1 MSTASSDLVRTLGVD
16 VAGFLRGGLGLGQ
29 AARLYVAA
37 LQTAGVPVRTT
48 SVDPPMPVVSGARP
62 KVTEFTDLHLDED
75 LPFNLVCVN
84 APEFPRFAADV
95 GPKLFE
101 SRYTIGVWAWETDLV
116 PRSWDRA
123 FSLVDEVWVYST
135 YVAEIIG
142 RAAPCPVVRVPLPIV
157 APDPAGARV
166 SFQLP
171 DGFTFLFLFDFYST
185 LQRKNPLGLL
195 EAFTRAFEPGE
206 GPHLLL
212 KSFNGDYKPERL
224 EQLREAAGDRPDV
237 HVVDQFV
244 PEAERAALMA
254 ACDCYVSLHR
264 SEGFGLT
271 LGEAM
276 ALGKPVIGT
285 GYSSNLDF
293 MSAEN
298 SYLVRYQMTEVGPE
312 GENYP
317 AEGRWAEPDLDHAA
331 QLMRD
336 VWKDHE
342 GAARR
347 GQRARK
353 DIGADFSLEA
363 VGELASARLKR
374 VAARG
379 AGSRDG
385 RRDAVIAAG
394 EETRVPKSWLEIAEL
409 KQSFDPSHD
418 ATRTGGVRGVARRTL
433 LQGMRP
439 YTYHQDE
446 LNGYVVN
453 ALRESRERIEEVLLD
468 HRRLQLDH
476 RRLQLDHRRLQA
488 EFTRALGTGAVE
500 QTRLLL
506 EGMRARPASTHP
518 AISYMDERGHRAL
531 GYSGGAAASGEQ
543 GYRGFEDI
551 FRGDEAHVRRTQES
565 YLDRFADAE
574 WVLDLGCGRGEF
586 LDVLGEQGI
595 TARGVDLDQ
604 TMVAR
609 CREKGH
615 EVELADAATALHALD
630 DDSLPA
636 AFAAQVVEH
645 LSHAELTDLLGLLH
659 RKLVP
664 GGLAVL
670 ETVNPHNPAALKA
683 FWTDITH
690 HHPLFPEVLL
700 ALCRLA
706 GFDSGEVAFPD
717 ATDDFDRDVYANPDY
732 AVVARKA
739 SPHRT
744 NTDREREWP
753 VA

>member
-1 MSTASSDLVRTLGVD
+1 MTTAPSDLVRTLGVD

-37 LQTAGVPVRTT
+37 LQAAGVPVRTT
-48 SVDPPMPVVSGARP
+48 SIDPYMPVVPGAQP
-62 KVTEFTDLHLDED
+62 KRTEFADLHLEED

-84 APEFPRFAADV
+84 APELPKFAADV
-95 GPKLFE
+95 GPRLFE
-101 SRYTIGVWAWETDLV
+101 GRYTIGVWAWETDLV

-123 FSLVDEVWVYST
+123 FSLVDEIWVYST
-135 YVAEIIG
+135 YVAEVIG

-157 APDPAGARV
+157 TPDPAGARV
-166 SFQLP
+166 SFPLP

-195 EAFTRAFEPGE
+195 EAFTRAFAPGE
-206 GPHLLL
+206 GPQLLL

-224 EQLREAAGDRPDV
+224 AQLREAASDRPDV
-237 HVVDQFV
+237 HMIDQFV

-254 ACDCYVSLHR
+254 VCDCYVSLHR

-293 MSAEN
+293 MTPEN
-298 SYLVRYQMTEVGPE
+298 SYLVRHEMTEVGPE

-331 QLMRD
+331 GLMRE
-336 VWKDHE
+336 VWKDRD

-347 GQRARK
+347 GQRAQQ
-353 DIGADFSLEA
+353 DIARGFSLGA
-363 VGELASARLKR
+363 VGDLASARLKR

-379 AGSRDG
+379 VGPRDG

-394 EETRVPKSWLEIAEL
+394 EETRVPNSWVEIAEL
-409 KQSFDPSHD
+409 KQGFDPQDD
-418 ATRTGGVRGVARRTL
+418 AARTGGVRGATRRTL

-439 YTYHQDE
+439 YTHHQDE

-453 ALRESRERIEEVLLD
+453 ALRETRDRIDEVLLD
-468 HRRLQLDH
+468 Q
-476 RRLQLDHRRLQA
+476 RRLQA
-488 EFTRALGTGAVE
+488 EITRALGTGEAD
-500 QTRLLL
+500 QMRLVF

-518 AISYMDERGHRAL
+518 AISYMDEHGHRAL
-531 GYSGGAAASGEQ
+531 GFSGAAASGGD

-551 FRGDEAHVRRTQES
+551 FRGDEMHVRRTQEA
-565 YLDRFADAE
+565 YIGRFADAE

-586 LDVLGEQGI
+586 LDALKERGI
-595 TARGVDLDQ
+595 SARGVDLDE

-615 EVELADAATALHALD
+615 EVELADAASTLNGLD
-630 DDSLPA
+630 DNTLPGA
-636 AFAAQVVEH
+636 LAAQVVEH
-645 LSHAELTDLLGLLH
+645 LSHAELTALLDLLH

-664 GGLAVL
+664 GGVVVM

-683 FWTDITH
+683 FWTDTTH

-700 ALCRLA
+700 ALCRLG

-717 ATDDFDRDVYANPDY
+717 ATDDFDRDVYANRDY
-732 AVVARKA
+732 AVIATKAITSSDEDPARA
-739 SPHRT
+739 
-744 NTDREREWP
+744 
-753 VA
+753 

>member
-1 MSTASSDLVRTLGVD
+1 MSTASSDLVGTLGVD
-16 VAGFLRGGLGLGQ
+16 VVGFLRGGLGLGQ

-37 LQTAGVPVRTT
+37 LQGAGVPVRTT
-48 SVDPPMPVVSGARP
+48 SIDPPMPKVPGARP
-62 KVTEFTDLHLDED
+62 KTTEFADLHLDEK

-84 APEFPRFAADV
+84 APELPRFAADV
-95 GPKLFE
+95 GPRLFE
-101 SRYTIGVWAWETDLV
+101 GRYTIGVWAWETDLV

-123 FSLVDEVWVYST
+123 FSLVDEIWVYST
-135 YVAEIIG
+135 YVAEVIG

-157 APDPAGARV
+157 APNPAGAKV
-166 SFQLP
+166 SFPLP

-224 EQLREAAGDRPDV
+224 ARLREAVADRPDV
-237 HVVDQFV
+237 HVIDQFV
-244 PEAERAALMA
+244 PETERAALMA

-293 MSAEN
+293 MSPEN
-298 SYLVRYQMTEVGPE
+298 SYLVRHEMTEVGPE

-331 QLMRD
+331 QLMRE
-336 VWKDHE
+336 VWQDRE

-347 GQRARK
+347 GQLARQDIARA
-353 DIGADFSLEA
+353 FSLEA
-363 VGELASARLKR
+363 VGDLASARLKR

-379 AGSRDG
+379 AGTRDG
-385 RRDAVIAAG
+385 RREAVIAAG
-394 EETRVPKSWLEIAEL
+394 EDSRVPNSWLEIAEL
-409 KQSFDPSHD
+409 KQSFDPVEE
-418 ATRTGGVRGVARRTL
+418 AARTGGVRGATRRTL

-439 YTYHQDE
+439 YTHHQDE

-453 ALRESRERIEEVLLD
+453 ALRESRDRIDEVLLD
-468 HRRLQLDH
+468 Q
-476 RRLQLDHRRLQA
+476 RRLQA
-488 EFTRALGTGAVE
+488 EITRVLGTGEAD
-500 QTRLLL
+500 QMRLVF

-518 AISYMDERGHRAL
+518 AISYMDEHGHRAL
-531 GYSGGAAASGEQ
+531 GFSDAAASAGE

-551 FRGDEAHVRRTQES
+551 FRGDEAHVRRTQEA

-586 LDVLGEQGI
+586 LDALQERGI
-595 TARGVDLDQ
+595 TARGIDLDE

-615 EVELADAATALHALD
+615 EVELADAATALHRLD
-630 DDSLPA
+630 DRSLPG

-645 LSHAELTDLLGLLH
+645 LSHRELTDLLDLLH
-659 RKLVP
+659 RTLAP
-664 GGLAVL
+664 GGVAVM

-683 FWTDITH
+683 FWTDTTH

-700 ALCRLA
+700 AHCRLA
-706 GFDSGEVAFPD
+706 GFDSGEIAFPD
-717 ATDDFDRDVYANPDY
+717 ATDDFDRDVYANRDY

-739 SPHRT
+739 LLPS
-744 NTDREREWP
+744 DL
-753 VA
+753 

>member
-1 MSTASSDLVRTLGVD
+1 MSTYPDLVRTLGVD
-16 VAGFLRGGLGLGQ
+16 VVGFLRGGLGLGQ
-29 AARLYVAA
+29 AARLYVAS
-37 LQTAGVPVRTT
+37 LQAAGVPVRTT
-48 SVDPPMPVVSGARP
+48 SIDPHMPNVPGAHP
-62 KVTEFTDLHLDED
+62 KTTEFADLHLDEE

-84 APEFPRFAADV
+84 APELPRFAADV

-101 SRYTIGVWAWETDLV
+101 GRYTIGVWAWETDLV

-123 FSLVDEVWVYST
+123 FSLVDEIWVYST
-135 YVAEIIG
+135 YVAEVIG

-157 APDPAGARV
+157 APDPAGAQV
-166 SFQLP
+166 SFPLP
-171 DGFTFLFLFDFYST
+171 EGFTFLFLFDFYST

-212 KSFNGDYKPERL
+212 KSFNGDYKPDRL
-224 EQLREAAGDRPDV
+224 AQLREAASERPDV
-237 HVVDQFV
+237 HLVDQFV
-244 PEAERAALMA
+244 PEAERAALMV

-293 MSAEN
+293 MSPEN
-298 SYLVRYQMTEVGPE
+298 SYLVRHGMTEVGPE

-317 AEGRWAEPDLDHAA
+317 AAGRWAEPDLDHAA
-331 QLMRD
+331 QLMRE
-336 VWKDHE
+336 VWTDRE

-347 GQRARK
+347 GQRARQ
-353 DIGADFSLEA
+353 DIAQDFSLEA
-363 VGELASARLKR
+363 VGDLASARLKR
-374 VAARG
+374 VAARS
-379 AGSRDG
+379 AGSRGG

-394 EETRVPKSWLEIAEL
+394 EETRVPNSWLEIAEL
-409 KQSFDPSHD
+409 KQSFDPLDD
-418 ATRTGGVRGVARRTL
+418 ASRTGGVRGIARRTL

-439 YTYHQDE
+439 YTHHQDE
-446 LNGYVVN
+446 LNGYVVK
-453 ALRESRERIEEVLLD
+453 ALSETRDRIDEVLLD
-468 HRRLQLDH
+468 QRRV
-476 RRLQLDHRRLQA
+476 QA
-488 EFTRALGTGAVE
+488 EITRALGTGEAD
-500 QTRLLL
+500 QTRLVF

-518 AISYMDERGHRAL
+518 AISYMDEHGHRAL
-531 GYSGGAAASGEQ
+531 GFSHAAASGDG

-551 FRGDEAHVRRTQES
+551 FRGDEAHVRRTQEH
-565 YLDRFADAE
+565 YVDRFADAE

-586 LDVLGEQGI
+586 LDALKERGI
-595 TARGVDLDQ
+595 TARGVDLDE

-615 EVELADAATALHALD
+615 EVELADAATALDALPEN
-630 DDSLPA
+630 SLPG

-645 LSHAELTDLLGLLH
+645 LSHRELTDLLGLLH
-659 RKLVP
+659 RKLAR
-664 GGLAVL
+664 GGVAVM

-683 FWTDITH
+683 FWTDTTH

-706 GFDSGEVAFPD
+706 GFDCGEVAFPD

-739 SPHRT
+739 IKSSDA
-744 NTDREREWP
+744 DRAR
-753 VA
+753 A

>member
-1 MSTASSDLVRTLGVD
+1 MSTASSDLVRALGVD

-37 LQTAGVPVRTT
+37 LQAAGVPVRTT
-48 SVDPPMPVVSGARP
+48 SIDLQMPDTPGARP
-62 KVTEFTDLHLDED
+62 KTTEFTDLHLDED

-84 APEFPRFAADV
+84 APELPRFAADI

-101 SRYTIGVWAWETDLV
+101 DRYTIGVWAWETDLV

-123 FSLVDEVWVYST
+123 FSLVDEIWVYST

-157 APDPAGARV
+157 APNPAGARV
-166 SFQLP
+166 SFPLP

-224 EQLREAAGDRPDV
+224 ARLREAAGERPDV
-237 HVVDQFV
+237 HVIDQFV
-244 PEAERAALMA
+244 PETERAALMA

-293 MSAEN
+293 MSPEN
-298 SYLVRYQMTEVGPE
+298 SYLVRHDMTEVGSE

-331 QLMRD
+331 QLMRE
-336 VWKDHE
+336 VWTDRE

-347 GQRARK
+347 GQRARQ
-353 DIGADFSLEA
+353 DIARAFSLEA

-379 AGSRDG
+379 VGARDG
-385 RRDAVIAAG
+385 RREAVIAAG
-394 EETRVPKSWLEIAEL
+394 EETRVPNSWLEIAEL
-409 KQSFDPSHD
+409 KRSFDPLDD
-418 ATRTGGVRGVARRTL
+418 ASRAGGVRGAARRTL

-439 YTYHQDE
+439 YTHHQDE

-453 ALRESRERIEEVLLD
+453 ALRETRDRIDDVLLD
-468 HRRLQLDH
+468 Q
-476 RRLQLDHRRLQA
+476 RRLQA
-488 EFTRALGTGAVE
+488 EITRALGTGEAD
-500 QTRLLL
+500 QMRLVF

-518 AISYMDERGHRAL
+518 AISYIDEHGHRAL
-531 GYSGGAAASGEQ
+531 GFSGAAASGDE

-551 FRGDEAHVRRTQES
+551 FRGDEAHVRRTQEA
-565 YLDRFADAE
+565 YVDRFADAD

-586 LDVLGEQGI
+586 LDALKEKGI
-595 TARGVDLDQ
+595 KARGVDLDE

-615 EVELADAATALHALD
+615 EVELADGATALQTLA
-630 DDSLPA
+630 DDSLTG

-645 LSHAELTDLLGLLH
+645 LSHVELTHLLRLLH
-659 RKLVP
+659 CKLAP
-664 GGLAVL
+664 GGVVVM

-683 FWTDITH
+683 FWTDTTH

-706 GFDSGEVAFPD
+706 RFDSGEVVLPD
-717 ATDDFDRDVYANPDY
+717 VTDDFDRDVYTNRDY
-732 AVVARKA
+732 AVVAKKA
-739 SPHRT
+739 VTSS
-744 NTDREREWP
+744 N
-753 VA
+753 VYGAGA